1 MLLKFVFGFVKELY
15 QFGLNLCFE
24 WLLIVLGGLWVFFL
38 GMFLGGGSGMLE
50 CVVVL
55 CVGVN
60 GKIEN
65 LMLIVIEIEMVD
77 CVMWSVLEVL
87 LYLLFVW
94 VDYVWGKG
102 EDYFGKYVFDV
113 DVWMFDFVVN

>member
-1 MLLKFVFGFVKELY
+1 M
-15 QFGLNLCFE
+15 
-24 WLLIVLGGLWVFFL
+24 FFL

-77 CVMWSVLEVL
+77 CVMWSVL
-87 LYLLFVW
+87 
-94 VDYVWGKG
+94 
-102 EDYFGKYVFDV
+102 
-113 DVWMFDFVVN
+113 